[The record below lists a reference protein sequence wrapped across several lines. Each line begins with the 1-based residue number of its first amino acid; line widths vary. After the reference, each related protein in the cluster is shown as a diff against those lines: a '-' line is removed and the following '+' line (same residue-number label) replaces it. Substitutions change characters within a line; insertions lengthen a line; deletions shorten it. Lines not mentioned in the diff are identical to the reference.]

1 MRSLCG
7 ADTMYKPP
15 KPPIIRMYE
24 RKSKMKMTQPMAF
37 WMEPVSNW
45 A

>member
-15 KPPIIRMYE
+15 IIRMYE
-24 RKSKMKMTQPMAF
+24 REQNENDPTYGLMDGAC
-37 WMEPVSNW
+37 
-45 A
+45 